1 MKKAVRRNIR
11 KKGGNQILE
20 KVSFTVIIIIIVTSF
35 PFNFCLFLV
44 FFYLKKT
51 MLTSRLIPRRLLST
65 TAILRSSK
73 VVGIDLGTT
82 NSVVAYIRDSN
93 NRKSATIIENAE
105 GNRTTPSIVS
115 FSVNSAT
122 GKVEQTLVGMKAKRQ
137 QALNPQNTFFAT
149 KRLIGRSFEDEEVQQ
164 DLKVL
169 PFKIARSQPSRGSNE
184 GLYLQLT
191 NGELKAPSDISSMI
205 LQYLKGAA
213 EDYLNEEVKSAVITV
228 PAYFDDAQ
236 RQATKDAGKKAG
248 LNVLRVVNEP
258 TAAALSFGLDESLGA
273 SGDEQKAKKG
283 LIAVY
288 DLGGGTFD
296 ISILDI
302 EDGVFEVRSTNG
314 DTHLGGEDFDNVLVN
329 YFINCFVEANPEV
342 SRDAITSDRQIMQ
355 RIKDAAER
363 AKIELSDTKETEVDI
378 PFLYENRHLQL
389 KLTESQLNEMT
400 LHLIKKTIA
409 PVKKALKDADIEPE
423 DIDEVILVGGMTRM
437 PKVRSEV
444 QKLFNKVPNTSVNP
458 DETVALGA
466 AIQGGIL
473 SGEIKNVLLLDVT
486 PLSLGIETFGGA
498 FSPLIPRNTTIP
510 VRSTEVFSTGV
521 DNQTGVQIQ
530 VYQGER
536 GLVRNNKLIGKFDL
550 TGIPPMPKGTPQI
563 LVTFDIDADGILNIS
578 AAEKSSGIEKS
589 IRVVANQGI
598 SEEEVQK
605 MVEEAAENREHDNMI
620 RRRLELLAKA
630 DIMVSDTLTLF
641 EQHKQLISKDEK
653 YPEILEELKSLG
665 STIKQLRENEEDT
678 SVDINDVKRQTDAL
692 QRKSFELFR
701 RASKAAAAAAT
712 EPSQEQQE

>member
-1 MKKAVRRNIR
+1 
-11 KKGGNQILE
+11 
-20 KVSFTVIIIIIVTSF
+20 
-35 PFNFCLFLV
+35 
-44 FFYLKKT
+44 

-93 NRKSATIIENAE
+93 NRKSATIIENSE

-122 GKVEQTLVGMKAKRQ
+122 GKVEETLVGMKAKRQ

-149 KRLIGRSFEDEEVQQ
+149 KRLIGRSFEDDEVQQ

-169 PFKIARSQPSRGSNE
+169 PFKITRGQPSQGSNE

-191 NGELKAPSDISSMI
+191 NGDLKAPSDISSMI

-213 EDYLNEEVKSAVITV
+213 EDYLNEEIKSAVITV

-329 YFINCFVEANPEV
+329 YFIDCFEEANPEV
-342 SRDAITSDRQIMQ
+342 ARDAITSNRQIMQ

-363 AKIELSDTKETEVDI
+363 AKIELSEIEETEVDL
-378 PFLYENRHLQL
+378 PFLYENHHLQL
-389 KLTESQLNEMT
+389 KLTERQLNEMT
-400 LHLIKKTIA
+400 LHLIRKTIA

-444 QKLFNKVPNTSVNP
+444 QRLFNKVPNTSVNP

-605 MVEEAAENREHDNMI
+605 MVEEAAKNREHDNTI

-641 EQHKQLISKDEK
+641 EQHKQLISKDEE
-653 YPEILEELKSLG
+653 YPEILEELKNLG
-665 STIKQLRENEEDT
+665 STIKQMKKDEEDT

-712 EPSQEQQE
+712 TEPSQEQQE